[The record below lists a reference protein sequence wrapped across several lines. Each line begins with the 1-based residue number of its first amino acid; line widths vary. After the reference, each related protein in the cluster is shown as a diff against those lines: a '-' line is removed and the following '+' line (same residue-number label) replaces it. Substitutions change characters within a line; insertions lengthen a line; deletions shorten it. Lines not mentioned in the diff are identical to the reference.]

1 MPPSARAATT
11 FYLDS
16 DWNGTQSGTAS
27 QPWKYLS
34 SSAWS
39 SVNSALG
46 SGDVTV
52 YFSAREASSDTD
64 DVYDTNGD
72 GAQDGI
78 DLTLRTDPGSGV
90 LTLDGNSKYNTSDSS
105 PNWVSYSGNSRSR
118 VRYVTAQNSSHTK
131 YSNITLHGLHV
142 ATSDANKQIAI
153 AGDNWIVENCICE
166 HTSSA
171 TDGPGVYLIPTADS
185 AHEGSSAY
193 ITRCNNIIIRNNI
206 IHDSYGEAMYIGGGG
221 VMDGTA
227 AAGYPSHSNVTIE
240 GNTIYN
246 AGSRG
251 AQGDGIDVKGGI
263 QNLTIRAN
271 EIYNINSTAGVRAI
285 VVQGQSSGA
294 SQTTVIE
301 RNRIHDCTGIEDGA
315 IAVVD
320 SWGIPQGVSVRN
332 NVIYKVNAVGIKVYN
347 SQDTAG
353 IYNNTLSACG
363 GVGIQAYPAV
373 SVMNNLVFAN
383 NGGGSQVSLGSGSSC
398 DYNAYSGTWGY
409 ASAGSSSMNL
419 SSTDLNNTVMSASSG
434 NLALKSTA
442 VVIGKAKV
450 MSGYSNDVMNNA
462 RGTSWDIGAYEYGA
476 SPAGSIAPAAITTAL
491 NNATLSV
498 SSSTGAPDRTRVLEA
513 QAMTASAAANSA
525 STDANPSY
533 VVWVEDALPAGAQ
546 PGADGGDA
554 WTWSSANPAPVS
566 GSQTHQSALA
576 GALHEHYFDGATE
589 SLSVDAGDQLF
600 AYVYL
605 DASNPPSEVM
615 LQWSD
620 GTWEHRAYWGANN
633 IPSGVNATASQYY
646 MGALPATGQWVRLEV
661 PASAVALEG
670 RTVTGMAF
678 SLYGGQAFWDA
689 AGKTSAAQ

>member
-1 MPPSARAATT
+1 MKRILAAVTGLIVLTFAAFSARAATT

-39 SVNSALG
+39 SINSALG

-227 AAGYPSHSNVTIE
+227 AAGYRPSN
-240 GNTIYN
+240 
-246 AGSRG
+246 
-251 AQGDGIDVKGGI
+251 
-263 QNLTIRAN
+263 
-271 EIYNINSTAGVRAI
+271 
-285 VVQGQSSGA
+285 
-294 SQTTVIE
+294 
-301 RNRIHDCTGIEDGA
+301 
-315 IAVVD
+315 
-320 SWGIPQGVSVRN
+320 N
-332 NVIYKVNAVGIKVYN
+332 NVE
-347 SQDTAG
+347 
-353 IYNNTLSACG
+353 
-363 GVGIQAYPAV
+363 
-373 SVMNNLVFAN
+373 LVQRPLQ
-383 NGGGSQVSLGSGSSC
+383 SRSSR
-398 DYNAYSGTWGY
+398 SH
-409 ASAGSSSMNL
+409 
-419 SSTDLNNTVMSASSG
+419 V
-434 NLALKSTA
+434 
-442 VVIGKAKV
+442 
-450 MSGYSNDVMNNA
+450 
-462 RGTSWDIGAYEYGA
+462 
-476 SPAGSIAPAAITTAL
+476 
-491 NNATLSV
+491 
-498 SSSTGAPDRTRVLEA
+498 
-513 QAMTASAAANSA
+513 AAALCFLA
-525 STDANPSY
+525 
-533 VVWVEDALPAGAQ
+533 VLVLPLAARQGA
-546 PGADGGDA
+546 
-554 WTWSSANPAPVS
+554 V
-566 GSQTHQSALA
+566 L
-576 GALHEHYFDGATE
+576 
-589 SLSVDAGDQLF
+589 
-600 AYVYL
+600 
-605 DASNPPSEVM
+605 
-615 LQWSD
+615 
-620 GTWEHRAYWGANN
+620 
-633 IPSGVNATASQYY
+633 
-646 MGALPATGQWVRLEV
+646 
-661 PASAVALEG
+661 
-670 RTVTGMAF
+670 
-678 SLYGGQAFWDA
+678 
-689 AGKTSAAQ
+689 